1 MPLNLNDA
9 DKIKEL
15 IVEPMVNALRA
26 EMAPLLA
33 VKQNHEDRIA
43 KLESGKNERID
54 KLEANQKKGLWG
66 WGVFA
71 SAVAIGVGSLWGW
84 VKSVVSVKI
93 GH

>member
-15 IVEPMVNALRA
+15 IVQPMVDAVRA
-26 EMAPLLA
+26 EIAPLVA
-33 VKQNHEDRIA
+33 TKQNHEDRIA
-43 KLESGKNERID
+43 RLEAQKNERLDKLES
-54 KLEANQKKGLWG
+54 NQRKGLWG

-71 SAVAIGVGSLWGW
+71 SAVALGVGSLWGW